1 MYKKLEE
8 RLKTL
13 AETNNESL
21 LGGGLKGL
29 EKESLRVTPKGHI
42 AQTAH
47 QESLGSTLTHPHITT
62 DYSEALLELITP
74 PFADIKDT
82 LGFLTDLHHF
92 IYENID
98 DELMWATSM
107 PCLLETDESIP
118 IAEYGSSNV
127 GQMKHIYR
135 HGLAHRYGRAMQAIS
150 GVHYNYSIPEKFWP
164 VYQSLE
170 NDKGDLQDFI
180 SESYM
185 SLIRNFQ
192 RIGWIVSYLFGA
204 SPAVCP
210 SFINL
215 RRKEFEEFDCSSC
228 HEPYATSLR
237 MSDIGYKNSNQD
249 GIVVSYNSLDEYV
262 ASLKDAIKT
271 PYEEYEDIGVV
282 VDGKYRQ
289 LNTNILQIENEY
301 YSFVR
306 PKQIAESGETPSH
319 ALDTRGIKYVEIRA
333 IDVSPFDPIGVNEQQ
348 LNFMEALLISCLLQE
363 SPDMDAEERNEFERN
378 QSTAAC
384 CGRNPDLTLLR
395 EGKEVLMTDWV
406 TKILDNMHGVCAML
420 DKQNLDGQDLNGKNQ
435 KYSNALQAQIDKVK
449 DASLLPSTQV
459 IEGMNETDQSFFKF
473 ALKKSEQHK
482 DYFSGLSV
490 PRKRFDQLDE
500 MAIQSINEQRSL
512 EETEQLPFDQ
522 YLENYLK

>member
-13 AETNNESL
+13 ASTNNKSL
-21 LGGGLKGL
+21 LQGGLKGI
-29 EKESLRVTPKGHI
+29 EKESLRITPKGLI
-42 AQTAH
+42 AQTGH
-47 QESLGSTLTHPHITT
+47 PESLGSTLTHPYITT

-82 LGFLTDLHHF
+82 LGFLSDLHQF
-92 IYENID
+92 IYANID

-107 PCLLETDESIP
+107 PCLLESDESIP
-118 IAEYGSSNV
+118 IAKYGSSNV

-135 HGLAHRYGRAMQAIS
+135 RGLSYRYGRAMQAIS

-170 NDKGDLQDFI
+170 KDKSKLQDFI
-180 SESYM
+180 SKSYM

-210 SFINL
+210 SFIKL
-215 RRKEFEEFDCSSC
+215 RLREFKEFDCSSC
-228 HEPYATSLR
+228 SEPYATSLR

-262 ASLKDAIKT
+262 ASLKAAIKT
-271 PYEEYEDIGVV
+271 PCEEYEKIGIVAN
-282 VDGKYRQ
+282 GKYRQ

-306 PKQIAESGETPSH
+306 PKQIAEPGETPSH
-319 ALDTRGIKYVEIRA
+319 ALDTKGIRYVEIRA
-333 IDVSPFDPIGVNEQQ
+333 LDVSPFDPIGVNEQQ
-348 LNFMEALLISCLLQE
+348 LHFMEALLITCLLQE
-363 SPDMDAEERNEFERN
+363 SPGMDIEERNEFERN
-378 QSTAAC
+378 QSMAAC
-384 CGRNPDLTLLR
+384 CGRNPDLKLSRDGEEAML
-395 EGKEVLMTDWV
+395 TDWV
-406 TKILDNMHGVCAML
+406 KEILDNMHGVCEI
-420 DKQNLDGQDLNGKNQ
+420 LDGQNNKD
-435 KYSNALQAQIDKVK
+435 YTDALQVQIEKVK
-449 DASLLPSTQV
+449 DCSLLPSAQV
-459 IEGMNETDQSFFKF
+459 TDGINQTEQSFFKF
-473 ALKKSEQHK
+473 ALTKSEQHK
-482 DYFSGLSV
+482 DYFSGMSV
-490 PRKRFDQLDE
+490 PAIRFNQLDE
-500 MAIQSINEQRSL
+500 LAIQSINEQHSL
-512 EETEQLPFDQ
+512 EEDDQIPFDR